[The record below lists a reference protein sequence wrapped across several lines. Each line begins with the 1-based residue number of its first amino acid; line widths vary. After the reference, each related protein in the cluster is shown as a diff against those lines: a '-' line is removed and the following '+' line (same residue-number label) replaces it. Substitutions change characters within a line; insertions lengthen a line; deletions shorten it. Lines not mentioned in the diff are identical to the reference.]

1 MRSLLYATLLLFFIT
16 VPALAQDTPR
26 VELFTG
32 YSLLRTDDRTIDL
45 NQFGQTGTAT
55 REATTLHGW
64 NATFGLNFTGLF
76 GVVVDGAGGYGV
88 IDYSVSSPGLS
99 GVIGI
104 KTRLHTL
111 MLGPQINV
119 RGEELVFFIRA
130 MGGLARID
138 QTADFAGL
146 KSSSHETALAGAA
159 GLGLD
164 FRLSDSVWLRILQGD
179 YLITRFEEGVSD
191 KNQRSIRISTGL
203 VFR

>member
-1 MRSLLYATLLLFFIT
+1 MRSLLFAILLLFICAP
-16 VPALAQDTPR
+16 VLAQDTPR

-45 NQFGQTGTAT
+45 NQFGLTGTAT

-64 NATFGLNFTGLF
+64 NATLGLNFTGLF

-99 GVIGI
+99 GAIGI
-104 KTRLHTL
+104 KTRLHTI

-130 MGGLARID
+130 MGGVARID

-164 FRLSDSVWLRILQGD
+164 FRLSDSVWLRIIQGD

-191 KNQRSIRISTGL
+191 KNQQSIRISTGL